1 MRFKYLIAA
10 AIVIVGV
17 AAYTL
22 TLSFTQ
28 TTLLMS
34 QIEAL
39 ANGEGGESG
48 DGGGTGEET
57 GGENPESG
65 GGKQGYTMKEETH
78 YCQEYRWVQVS
89 DGSGGHNWELKRI
102 GNGTGHVRVTKC
114 INGGDLTSCTP
125 YDPCNPAKPTI

>member
-65 GGKQGYTMKEETH
+65 GGKMYAPE
-78 YCQEYRWVQVS
+78 
-89 DGSGGHNWELKRI
+89 RI
-102 GNGTGHVRVTKC
+102 PVICEISIVEKDRNGNPINIDYKKVRVELIKGCPEGSQVETC
-114 INGGDLTSCTP
+114 SIQSCK
-125 YDPCNPAKPTI
+125 DIQ

>member
-1 MRFKYLIAA
+1 MRHLCLFAS

-28 TTLLMS
+28 TNLLMS

-48 DGGGTGEET
+48 DGGET

-65 GGKQGYTMKEETH
+65 GGNHGYTMKEETH

-89 DGSGGHNWELKRI
+89 DGNGGHNWELRHI
-102 GNGTGHVRVTKC
+102 GNGPKPVHVTKC
-114 INGGDLTSCTP
+114 SNGGNLTSCTA
-125 YDPCNPAKPTI
+125 YDHPRLYRHFDI

>member
-1 MRFKYLIAA
+1 MRFKYLIAS
-10 AIVIVGV
+10 AIAIVGV

-65 GGKQGYTMKEETH
+65 ESKELGLKTQTQM
-78 YCQEYRWVQVS
+78 YCQRYGWTI
-89 DGSGGHNWELKRI
+89 D
-102 GNGTGHVRVTKC
+102 
-114 INGGDLTSCTP
+114 GDLLPIGKPGYFPVVICNRGKGICTP
-125 YDPCNPAKPTI
+125 SNPCEIEPRP

>member
-1 MRFKYLIAA
+1 MRHLCLFAS

-48 DGGGTGEET
+48 DGGET

-65 GGKQGYTMKEETH
+65 GKQHLKVKDERKDKYCPVYEET
-78 YCQEYRWVQVS
+78 RVWTIAP
-89 DGSGGHNWELKRI
+89 D
-102 GNGTGHVRVTKC
+102 GTGGWSYNKKHIGMAWIPVIECEKGNST
-114 INGGDLTSCTP
+114 CTP
-125 YDPCNPAKPTI
+125 YDPC

>member
-1 MRFKYLIAA
+1 MRHLYLFAA

-65 GGKQGYTMKEETH
+65 Q
-78 YCQEYRWVQVS
+78 QEGQ
-89 DGSGGHNWELKRI
+89 
-102 GNGTGHVRVTKC
+102 
-114 INGGDLTSCTP
+114 
-125 YDPCNPAKPTI
+125 YDPDSREVVCEVTVVEKDLNGKVVNRYEKMVHVYLIKGCPPGTAATTCSIQDCTAVSSF

>member
-1 MRFKYLIAA
+1 MRHLYLFAA

-28 TTLLMS
+28 TNLLMS

-39 ANGEGGESG
+39 ANGE
-48 DGGGTGEET
+48 DG
-57 GGENPESG
+57 ESG
-65 GGKQGYTMKEETH
+65 GGGGTEEQPESGENGK
-78 YCQEYRWVQVS
+78 YKYENPIQWCQEHRREQVS
-89 DGSGGHNWELKRI
+89 DGGNGHNWQLIRVGDGPKEVIVSICKS
-102 GNGTGHVRVTKC
+102 GTTPEY
-114 INGGDLTSCTP
+114 NLSSCTP

>member
-65 GGKQGYTMKEETH
+65 GEQH
-78 YCQEYRWVQVS
+78 
-89 DGSGGHNWELKRI
+89 LKVKDER
-102 GNGTGHVRVTKC
+102 K
-114 INGGDLTSCTP
+114 D
-125 YDPCNPAKPTI
+125 